1 MHVNLSKEHPQRIK
15 KNDKKTAE
23 KLNYN
28 GVEFPVKEKD
38 FNKIEMKNSI
48 CINVFGYE
56 NEFVFPI
63 YVSDQKSED
72 SVDLLLL
79 INDDKSHYVDIKDYY
94 RFILKIKQ
102 KIKAKNGFVR
112 VVYSVFV
119 VKVCW

>member
-79 INDDKSHYVDIKDYY
+79 INDDKSHYVFIKDFD
-94 RFILKIKQ
+94 RFMFHKTKNKNIKKI
-102 KIKAKNGFVR
+102 V
-112 VVYSVFV
+112 
-119 VKVCW
+119 